1 MKKNSIIISLFFILL
16 SGVTRAQDLLPD
28 SLLKKNCAIILKENV
43 IQDVQVWKTNES
55 KLEYLENGSLHDIAR
70 EDVRRFDFQ
79 DYSVII
85 RSNKLDRIKY
95 YDLMVAA
102 NTYTG
107 IKETDSEGKIYFSK
121 KNNASVKSYPSYTKF
136 VDGAVIFSSENVNAS
151 VNQNSQN
158 LSTLP
163 SAQDTARVD
172 SSKFVKEDRKVIT
185 DKNPFLSPS
194 TKTSNETPGFIDPST
209 SYTLG
214 QQAALKRFDRNG
226 YAAMSCFAS
235 GCLGLYTPALL
246 LIKPDP
252 IRPGVMPAN
261 VDARM
266 YEEGYK
272 NKIHELRRKNLVKG
286 TAILM
291 GTSVALTLLLFVALL

>member
-107 IKETDSEGKIYFSK
+107 IK
-121 KNNASVKSYPSYTKF
+121 
-136 VDGAVIFSSENVNAS
+136 
-151 VNQNSQN
+151 
-158 LSTLP
+158 
-163 SAQDTARVD
+163 
-172 SSKFVKEDRKVIT
+172 
-185 DKNPFLSPS
+185 
-194 TKTSNETPGFIDPST
+194 
-209 SYTLG
+209 
-214 QQAALKRFDRNG
+214 
-226 YAAMSCFAS
+226 
-235 GCLGLYTPALL
+235 
-246 LIKPDP
+246 
-252 IRPGVMPAN
+252 
-261 VDARM
+261 
-266 YEEGYK
+266 
-272 NKIHELRRKNLVKG
+272 
-286 TAILM
+286 
-291 GTSVALTLLLFVALL
+291 